1 MDSLESLKQEIMEE
15 IDIYRVHKY
24 AAPFI
29 GENYL
34 SSPKRT
40 LVVGYEAEVDEAD
53 LPKDDNP
60 NNYRV
65 SNFYSKLLLPNNNFS
80 YPESSYP
87 SKVILGNKSSSF
99 TLRNRIMPFLS
110 AGGVNDIA
118 FCYYIPRFKIRGV
131 TRIGSAGIDRRQ
143 AFSVF
148 SKLIDL
154 LKPTHVLFYGKS
166 ACSEDASALLKKN
179 NIAFDIVALR
189 ADSVGIKISQG
200 NQVHGLNRFL
210 RIKEQ
215 IQNNIDSVPP
225 ILRGV
230 INDILD
236 EINYMESLSAR
247 AGAAE
252 ALKKQTSEK
261 IEFLRNIV
269 AELKRIDKNM
279 LVKDVAT
286 LLNANGFRTARGGE
300 FEPYSRGIYTLIE
313 TAKNALMQSE
323 NEEDRELAGEME
335 LRFVRESN
343 GEDTVSAVL
352 LATPMERNYG
362 YKSESLNVSF
372 ATAQEIKEVF
382 RIAEKK
388 IESTQKEINALHEEI
403 EKDLGTVISSV
414 YATKN
419 DLKD

>member
-87 SKVILGNKSSSF
+87 SKVILGNNSSSF
-99 TLRNRIMPFLS
+99 TLRNRIMPHLS

-118 FCYYIPRFKIRGV
+118 FCYYIPRFKIRGMLRV
-131 TRIGSAGIDRRQ
+131 IGGYDRRR
-143 AFSVF
+143 AFNVF
-148 SKLIDL
+148 SKLVDL

-166 ACSEDASALLKKN
+166 ACSEDASALLKKS
-179 NIAFDIVALR
+179 NIAFDVIALR
-189 ADSVGIKISQG
+189 ADSVGIKVSQG
-200 NQVHGLNRFL
+200 NQVHGLNRFI

-225 ILRGV
+225 ILRGA
-230 INDILD
+230 IDDLLD

-247 AGAAE
+247 SGAAE
-252 ALKKQTSEK
+252 ALKKQTSDK
-261 IEFLRNIV
+261 IEFLRIIV

-279 LVKDVAT
+279 LVKDVAM
-286 LLNANGFRTARGGE
+286 LLNVNGFRTARGGE

-313 TAKNALMQSE
+313 TAKTALMQSE
-323 NEEDRELAGEME
+323 NEEERELAGEME

-343 GEDTVSAVL
+343 GEDTVSAAL
-352 LATPMERNYG
+352 LAMPLERKYG
-362 YKSESLNVSF
+362 YKSEGLNVGYS
-372 ATAQEIKEVF
+372 TVQEERKRVF
-382 RIAEKK
+382 GADIP
-388 IESTQKEINALHEEI
+388 S
-403 EKDLGTVISSV
+403 D
-414 YATKN
+414 YAAKN

>member
-1 MDSLESLKQEIMEE
+1 MNSLNSLKQEIMEKV
-15 IDIYRVHKY
+15 DIFRMHKY
-24 AAPFI
+24 VAPFI

-40 LVVGYEAEVDEAD
+40 LVVGFEAELGEED
-53 LPKDDNP
+53 LPEGDSP
-60 NNYRV
+60 NNYRLF
-65 SNFYSKLLLPNNNFS
+65 NFYSKPSSSDTDFS

-118 FCYYIPRFKIRGV
+118 FCYYIPRFKIRRW
-131 TRIGSAGIDRRQ
+131 TKIGSAGIDKTR

-148 SKLIDL
+148 SKLVDL
-154 LKPTHVLFYGKS
+154 LKPTYVLFYGKS
-166 ACSEDASALLKKN
+166 ACSEDASAFLKKN

-200 NQVHGLNRFL
+200 NQIHGLNRFI

-215 IQNNIDSVPP
+215 IQSNIDSVPP
-225 ILRGV
+225 ILRGA
-230 INDILD
+230 IDDLLD

-247 AGAAE
+247 SGAAE
-252 ALKKQTSEK
+252 TLKKQTSEK
-261 IEFLRNIV
+261 IEFVRNIV

-279 LVKDVAT
+279 LVKDVAM

-300 FEPYSRGIYTLIE
+300 FEPYSRGIYTMIE
-313 TAKNALMQSE
+313 TAKSSLMQSE
-323 NEEDRELAGEME
+323 KEEDRELAGEME

-343 GEDTVSAVL
+343 GEDTVSAAL
-352 LATPMERNYG
+352 LATPLERKYG
-362 YKSESLNVSF
+362 YKSESLNISF
-372 ATAQEIKEVF
+372 TAVQEERKRTFGANIP
-382 RIAEKK
+382 
-388 IESTQKEINALHEEI
+388 S
-403 EKDLGTVISSV
+403 D
-414 YATKN
+414 YAAKN

>member
-1 MDSLESLKQEIMEE
+1 MRRPPP
-15 IDIYRVHKY
+15 Y
-24 AAPFI
+24 PFPPRD
-29 GENYL
+29 YL

-65 SNFYSKLLLPNNNFS
+65 FNFYSKSLLSNADFS

-87 SKVILGNKSSSF
+87 SKVILGNNSSSF
-99 TLRNRIMPFLS
+99 TLRNRIMPHLS

-118 FCYYIPRFKIRGV
+118 FCYYIPRFKIRGE
-131 TRIGSAGIDRRQ
+131 TRIGTAGIDRRQ
-143 AFSVF
+143 ALNVF
-148 SKLIDL
+148 SKLVSL
-154 LKPTHVLFYGKS
+154 LRPMYVLFYGKS
-166 ACSEDASALLKKN
+166 ACSEYASAFLRKN

-189 ADSVGIKISQG
+189 ADSVGIKVSQG
-200 NQVHGLNRFL
+200 NQVHGLNRFI

-225 ILRGV
+225 ILRGA
-230 INDILD
+230 IDDLLD
-236 EINYMESLSAR
+236 EINYMERLSAR
-247 AGAAE
+247 SGAAE
-252 ALKKQTSEK
+252 ALKKQTNEK
-261 IEFLRNIV
+261 IECLRNIV
-269 AELKRIDKNM
+269 AELKRIDKKM

-286 LLNANGFRTARGGE
+286 ILNANGFRTARGGE
-300 FEPYSRGIYTLIE
+300 YEPYSRGIYTLIK
-313 TAKNALMQSE
+313 AAWDALIQSE

-343 GEDTVSAVL
+343 GEDTVSAAL
-352 LATPMERNYG
+352 LAMPLERKYG

-372 ATAQEIKEVF
+372 AAVQEERKRVF
-382 RIAEKK
+382 GADIP
-388 IESTQKEINALHEEI
+388 S
-403 EKDLGTVISSV
+403 D
-414 YATKN
+414 YAAKS